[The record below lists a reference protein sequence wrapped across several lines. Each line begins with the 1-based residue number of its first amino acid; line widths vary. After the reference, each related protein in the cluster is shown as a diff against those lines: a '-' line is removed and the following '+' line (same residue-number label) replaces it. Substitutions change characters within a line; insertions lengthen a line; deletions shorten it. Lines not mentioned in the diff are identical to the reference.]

1 LPSSVP
7 RTPQQLC
14 TDTPFASVDLDA
26 VGRNIARM
34 QSYCDAH
41 GLKFRPHIKT
51 HKLPAIAHEQLA
63 AGAVGITC
71 QKVGEAEFMVAAG
84 INDVLVSY
92 PVLGDSKVERLCRLA
107 RVAHISVAAD
117 SAPVARGIS
126 AAAVDAD
133 VTIDFL
139 VECDTGLERT
149 GVQTPADA
157 AALAKLVDGL
167 AGLRFAGLMTYPTSD
182 RTPGF
187 FREARS
193 LIEAAGLTVERTS
206 GGGTEL
212 AFRTHELGEISE
224 LRAGTYVY
232 GDRACIANRSVPI
245 DDCALLVHTTV
256 VSRPTPTRA
265 ILDAGSK
272 VLTTDPVE
280 APGESGYGLLRER
293 PGAVVDELYEEHAR
307 VVLSPNEPPLELGE
321 VVTIIPNHACGT
333 TNMQNQVLV
342 HRSGEAVG
350 WWPIT
355 SRGAVR

>member
-1 LPSSVP
+1 MP
-7 RTPQQLC
+7 RTPPQLG

-26 VGRNIARM
+26 VDRNIARM
-34 QSYCDAH
+34 QSYCDAY
-41 GLKFRPHIKT
+41 GLEFRPHIKT
-51 HKLPAIAHEQLA
+51 HKLPAIAHQQLA

-71 QKVGEAEFMVAAG
+71 QKVGEAASMVAAG
-84 INDVLVSY
+84 IDDVLVSY
-92 PVLGDSKVERLCRLA
+92 PVLGDTKVQRLCGLA

-117 SAPVARGIS
+117 SAAVARGLS
-126 AAAVDAD
+126 AGAAPAD

-157 AALAKLVDGL
+157 AALAQLVDRL
-167 AGLRFAGLMTYPTSD
+167 PGLRFAGLMTYPTAD
-182 RTPGF
+182 RTPAF

-193 LIEAAGLTVERTS
+193 LIEAAGLAVDRTS
-206 GGGTEL
+206 GGGTES
-212 AFRTHELGEISE
+212 AFRTHELGDITE

-232 GDRACIANRSVPI
+232 GDRACIANGSVPI

-256 VSRPTPTRA
+256 VSRPTSTRA

-280 APGESGYGLLRER
+280 APGESGYGLLLER
-293 PGAVVDELYEEHAR
+293 PGAVIDALYEEHAR
-307 VVLSPNEPPLELGE
+307 VELSPNEPPLELGD

-342 HRSGEAVG
+342 HRSGQAVG
-350 WWPIT
+350 WWPIV
-355 SRGAVR
+355 SRGEVR